1 MEGESL
7 SLGRCIG
14 LMHTILLSMPKMRWV
29 QGAVLENAPFRVRFA
44 NDVLGERSLLG
55 GESERERE
63 RQRDR
68 ETERERRGERER
80 SFIDNEKGSSAH
92 LRDAS
97 YGVGD
102 EIR

>member
-14 LMHTILLSMPKMRWV
+14 LMHTILLSMPKKRWV

-44 NDVLGERSLLG
+44 NDDWGRGVYWEVRA
-55 GESERERE
+55 RERE
-63 RQRDR
+63 RDR
-68 ETERERRGERER
+68 GTERQRERRGERER